1 MASSALGLFVPG
13 FGAPARAYAPGLP
26 AGWEA
31 LEPPAFRRVRGSFE
45 AYRAWLRAEISA
57 AGDAV
62 VLAGHS
68 MGGALSVL
76 AALDEPERV
85 RGLVLFSPAG
95 LPLTKPMRIS
105 AAQFAGQVATRRF
118 PVRHSGTALADL
130 ARAPCSALRVAH
142 AVRRLDLEL
151 EMRRVAVAGVPAAV
165 VGCTTDTL
173 VTAGHC
179 RQAAALLGA
188 RYRELPLEGGHM
200 WMFRRPWRLAR
211 ELTAFAG

>member
-1 MASSALGLFVPG
+1 MASRTVGLFVPG

-26 AGWEA
+26 AGWTA
-31 LEPPAFRRVRGSFE
+31 LEPPAFRHVRGSFE
-45 AYRAWLRAEISA
+45 AYRAWLRAEVA
-57 AGDAV
+57 ATHESV

-68 MGGALSVL
+68 MGGALSML

-85 RGLVLFSPAG
+85 RGVVLFSPAG
-95 LPLTKPMRIS
+95 LPLTKPMRVS

-118 PVRHSGTALADL
+118 PARHSGTALAAV
-130 ARAPCSALRVAH
+130 ARAPRSALRVAR
-142 AVRRLDLEL
+142 AVRRLDLQR
-151 EMRRVAVAGVPAAV
+151 EMRRFAVSGVPADV

-200 WMFRRPWRLAR
+200 WMFRRPWRLNR
-211 ELTAFAG
+211 ELAAFAS